1 MKGMRTGG
9 ILEVEDL
16 GVTFSTETGD
26 VPAVRGVSL
35 YVRPGETLALVGESG
50 SGKSTVALAA
60 MGLLPGNARASGRAS
75 VDGTDVFGAAE
86 TDLVGLRGRTVSMVF
101 QEPATALDP
110 LTRIGA
116 QIAEV
121 VRNHRPVSAREAA
134 GEAVGLLR
142 RVGIPEP
149 AKRASAYPFQLS
161 GGQRQRVVIAM
172 AIANS
177 PSLLIADEPTTALD
191 VTVQAEILDLL
202 RALAADS
209 GTGVLLV
216 THNMGVV
223 ADFADRVAVMLDGE
237 IVETGLVEDVLL
249 RPTHEYTKRL
259 LAAVPRLAVAEAGGS
274 AVPGGT
280 APSGAAV
287 GGAAVGG
294 AAPNGAAVGRVAV
307 GGTAGGDTAPD
318 TVAGGDT
325 ADGTV
330 AVRDTADGRTDGT
343 AAPAETAVGSPAP
356 GTAAVS
362 QAAVGGGAPQP
373 APPEPGTDAAREPAV
388 GVRGGEAEPPLAD
401 ARGGGPADG
410 KAVGGKAVG
419 GGVVSP
425 PAVGASR
432 RGGPE
437 PSSEPGGPAGTPVVE
452 LRSVSVRFGRGPRA
466 VQALDDVSL
475 TVWPGET
482 LGLVG
487 ESGSGK
493 STAARVALGL
503 VAPSA
508 GSVSLFGADLR
519 RARGRARR
527 ALLSGV
533 GVVLQDPVAS
543 LDARMSVAECV
554 AEPLR
559 VHRRGMPAAER
570 RERVAEVL
578 ERVRLP
584 RELAGRGPRELS
596 GGQRQ
601 RVSLARALVLDPRLL
616 VADEPTSALD
626 VSVQQTVLDVIA
638 ELQDELGFA
647 CLFVSH
653 DLAVVQQFARRVVV
667 MRAGRVEEE
676 GATATTLTRPETDYT
691 RRLIAAVP
699 VPDPVLQRV
708 RRTERQAALA
718 AAGTEGGA

>member
-1 MKGMRTGG
+1 MR
-9 ILEVEDL
+9 
-16 GVTFSTETGD
+16 
-26 VPAVRGVSL
+26 
-35 YVRPGETLALVGESG
+35 G
-50 SGKSTVALAA
+50 S
-60 MGLLPGNARASGRAS
+60 
-75 VDGTDVFGAAE
+75 
-86 TDLVGLRGRTVSMVF
+86 
-101 QEPATALDP
+101 
-110 LTRIGA
+110 
-116 QIAEV
+116 
-121 VRNHRPVSAREAA
+121 
-134 GEAVGLLR
+134 
-142 RVGIPEP
+142 
-149 AKRASAYPFQLS
+149 
-161 GGQRQRVVIAM
+161 
-172 AIANS
+172 
-177 PSLLIADEPTTALD
+177 
-191 VTVQAEILDLL
+191 
-202 RALAADS
+202 
-209 GTGVLLV
+209 
-216 THNMGVV
+216 
-223 ADFADRVAVMLDGE
+223 
-237 IVETGLVEDVLL
+237 
-249 RPTHEYTKRL
+249 
-259 LAAVPRLAVAEAGGS
+259 
-274 AVPGGT
+274 
-280 APSGAAV
+280 
-287 GGAAVGG
+287 
-294 AAPNGAAVGRVAV
+294 
-307 GGTAGGDTAPD
+307 
-318 TVAGGDT
+318 
-325 ADGTV
+325 
-330 AVRDTADGRTDGT
+330 
-343 AAPAETAVGSPAP
+343 
-356 GTAAVS
+356 
-362 QAAVGGGAPQP
+362 
-373 APPEPGTDAAREPAV
+373 
-388 GVRGGEAEPPLAD
+388 EAEPPFAD
-401 ARGGGPADG
+401 ARGVTAVEGGMVGSKAVGNAAADG
-410 KAVGGKAVG
+410 KAVGGGAV
-419 GGVVSP
+419 P
-425 PAVGASR
+425 RPAVVTSR

-437 PSSEPGGPAGTPVVE
+437 DAAGPGDPSDAAGTPVVE
-452 LRSVSVRFGRGPRA
+452 LHDVSVRFGRGPRA
-466 VQALDDVSL
+466 VQALHDVSL
-475 TVWPGET
+475 TVRPGET

-503 VAPSA
+503 VAPSS
-508 GSVSLFGADLR
+508 GSVSLFGTDLR

-570 RERVAEVL
+570 RARVAEVL

-676 GATATTLTRPETDYT
+676 GATATTLTHPETDYT

>member
-1 MKGMRTGG
+1 MKGTTGTTGTSGVGSTGG

-35 YVRPGETLALVGESG
+35 HVRPGETLALVGESG

-60 MGLLPGNARASGRAS
+60 MGLLPGTARVSGRAS
-75 VDGTDVFGAAE
+75 VDGTDVVGAAE

-142 RVGIPEP
+142 RVGIPDPE
-149 AKRASAYPFQLS
+149 KRASAYPFQLS

-237 IVETGLVEDVLL
+237 IVETGPVEEVLL

-259 LAAVPRLAVAEAGGS
+259 LAAVPRLAVA
-274 AVPGGT
+274 
-280 APSGAAV
+280 
-287 GGAAVGG
+287 
-294 AAPNGAAVGRVAV
+294 
-307 GGTAGGDTAPD
+307 
-318 TVAGGDT
+318 
-325 ADGTV
+325 
-330 AVRDTADGRTDGT
+330 
-343 AAPAETAVGSPAP
+343 
-356 GTAAVS
+356 
-362 QAAVGGGAPQP
+362 
-373 APPEPGTDAAREPAV
+373 
-388 GVRGGEAEPPLAD
+388 
-401 ARGGGPADG
+401 
-410 KAVGGKAVG
+410 
-419 GGVVSP
+419 GVVSSAVSGP
-425 PAVGASR
+425 PGDAVPPPVVVASH
-432 RGGPE
+432 RGGTE
-437 PSSEPGGPAGTPVVE
+437 VTAEPGAPADAPVVE
-452 LRSVSVRFGRGPRA
+452 LHGVSVRFGRGPGA
-466 VQALDDVSL
+466 VQALHDVSL
-475 TVWPGET
+475 TVRPGET

-503 VAPSA
+503 VGPSDGA
-508 GSVSLFGADLR
+508 VSLFGVDLR

-601 RVSLARALVLDPRLL
+601 RVSLARALVLEPRLL

-676 GATATTLTRPETDYT
+676 GATATTLTHPETDYT